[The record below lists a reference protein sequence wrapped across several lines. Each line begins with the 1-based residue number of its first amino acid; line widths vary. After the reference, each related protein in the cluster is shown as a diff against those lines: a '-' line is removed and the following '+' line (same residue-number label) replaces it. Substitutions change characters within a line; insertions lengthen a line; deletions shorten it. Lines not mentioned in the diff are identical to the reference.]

1 MIKLV
6 DLLNEIDIPKNTW
19 TTIPSSELQDYDE
32 EIFKLISTAYAPIG
46 GHPNFT
52 SPDSITGK
60 ESDAKYVVIDLDND
74 DEIDA
79 LSAYKQK
86 GFGNKFI
93 ATGHDGTKPAK
104 SRVVNYRAD
113 LLKQPGYYIEVS
125 GAWIDILS
133 SKGVEP
139 VDDEELVR
147 KVLKGKDIEW
157 LGNGKYKR
165 NIAGKLYTKTLM
177 GKPTV

>member
-1 MIKLV
+1 MIKLL

-19 TTIPSSELQDYDE
+19 TVIPSSELKDYDE

-52 SPDSITGK
+52 SPNSITGK
-60 ESDAKYVVIDLDND
+60 ESDAQYVAIDLDQD
-74 DEIDA
+74 DDIDA
-79 LSAYKQK
+79 ISAYKEK
-86 GFGNKFI
+86 GFGKKFI

-104 SRVVNYRAD
+104 SKVVNYRAD
-113 LLKQPGYYIEVS
+113 LLKQSGYYIEVS

-133 SKGVEP
+133 AKGVKP

-157 LGNGKYKR
+157 LGDGKYKR
-165 NIAGKLYTKTLM
+165 DIAGKLYTKTLM
-177 GKPTV
+177 GKPL

>member
-1 MIKLV
+1 L
-6 DLLNEIDIPKNTW
+6 
-19 TTIPSSELQDYDE
+19 
-32 EIFKLISTAYAPIG
+32 
-46 GHPNFT
+46 
-52 SPDSITGK
+52 
-60 ESDAKYVVIDLDND
+60 
-74 DEIDA
+74 
-79 LSAYKQK
+79 
-86 GFGNKFI
+86 I

-133 SKGVEP
+133 AKGVEP

-147 KVLKGKDIEW
+147 QVLKGKDIEW
-157 LGNGKYKR
+157 LGNGRYKR

>member
-1 MIKLV
+1 MIKLL

-19 TTIPSSELQDYDE
+19 TVIPSSELKDYDE

-52 SPDSITGK
+52 SPNSITGK
-60 ESDAKYVVIDLDND
+60 ESDA
-74 DEIDA
+74 
-79 LSAYKQK
+79 Q
-86 GFGNKFI
+86 FI

-104 SRVVNYRAD
+104 SKVVNYRAD
-113 LLKQPGYYIEVS
+113 LLKQSGYYIEVS

-133 SKGVEP
+133 AKGVKP

-157 LGNGKYKR
+157 LGDGKYKR
-165 NIAGKLYTKTLM
+165 DIAGKLYTKTLM
-177 GKPTV
+177 GKPL